1 MNRARTNRPP
11 RSGGALLALLG
22 ALALVGCGESSAS
35 VSVSGKRADGT
46 RLSALDREAADFVRS
61 KLESTWVK
69 GSNGWTTELQQVNV
83 FGQVMG
89 GTPDVHFHQ
98 LRELEL
104 SIRPEP
110 VTEAMKLNGTD
121 YRGVAELERTP
132 ERTYR
137 AVETWEGPQGWSD
150 WKDSSPGFGGLAIER
165 RNGQWLIQDDPLFAG
180 IKPATV
186 PGG

>member
-1 MNRARTNRPP
+1 MNSARTRRFP
-11 RSGGALLALLG
+11 RSGILLALLG
-22 ALALVGCGESSAS
+22 ALALGGCGESGAS
-35 VSVSGKRADGT
+35 VNVSGKRADGKK
-46 RLSALDREAADFVRS
+46 LSALDREAGDFVRS

-69 GSNGWTTELQQVNV
+69 GSDGWTTELQQVNV

-98 LRELEL
+98 IRDFKL

-121 YRGVAELERTP
+121 YRAVAEFERTP
-132 ERTYR
+132 ERYYR
-137 AVETWEGPQGWSD
+137 EVETWEGPQGWSS
-150 WKDSSPGFGGLAIER
+150 WKDSSPGFGGLAVER
-165 RNGQWLIQDDPLFAG
+165 RNGAWLIQDDQLFAG
-180 IKPATV
+180 IKPASV